1 MLAYTTRR
9 LVLMLVTMLV
19 VSILAFLIID
29 LPPGDYLASY
39 IMRLEQSGQ
48 SISQEALESLRRQYG
63 LDLNIWARYRKWIWN
78 FLHGDLGRSFEWNR
92 PVSDLLAERL
102 PLTIIISVITLA
114 FAYCVAVPVGIYSGL
129 RQYSAG
135 DYLFTALGFVGLA
148 IPNFLLALA
157 LMFFSLKYLGW
168 SPGGLFSTEY
178 QIQAWSLAKFID
190 MLKHLPVPVVVIGT
204 AGTAALIRVMRGC
217 LLDELRRQYVITARS
232 KGLSERR
239 LTFKYP
245 VRVAINPIVSTV
257 GWTLPAI
264 VSGETI
270 TAIVLN
276 LPTTGPLLYGALI
289 SQDSYLAGS
298 TVMFLSFLTVVGT
311 LLSDLL
317 LMFIDPRIRHE

>member
-9 LVLMLVTMLV
+9 LFLMVVTMVV

-39 IMRLEQSGQ
+39 LMRLEQSGQ
-48 SISQEALESLRRQYG
+48 TLSQEALENLRREYG
-63 LDLNIWARYRKWIWN
+63 LDLPLWQRYGNWVWN
-78 FLHGDLGRSFEWNR
+78 FLHGNLGRSFEWNR
-92 PVSDLLAERL
+92 PVSELLAERL
-102 PLTIIISVITLA
+102 LLTIIISLITLV
-114 FAYCVAVPVGIYSGL
+114 FAYGVAVPVGIYSGL

-135 DYLFTALGFVGLA
+135 DYLFTALGFIGLA

-157 LMFFSLKYLGW
+157 LMFFFFKYLGW

-178 QIQAWSLAKFID
+178 QIASWSFAKFID

-217 LLDELRRQYVITARS
+217 LLDELRRQYVVTARS
-232 KGLSERR
+232 KGLPELR

-311 LLSDLL
+311 LCSDLL

>member
-1 MLAYTTRR
+1 
-9 LVLMLVTMLV
+9 MLVTMVV

-39 IMRLEQSGQ
+39 VMRLEQSGQ
-48 SISQEALESLRRQYG
+48 SLSREALEGLRRQYG
-63 LDLNIWARYRKWIWN
+63 LDLNLAARYRKWMAN
-78 FLHGDLGRSFEWNR
+78 FLRGDLGRSFEWNR

-102 PLTIIISVITLA
+102 PLTIIISVVTLG
-114 FAYCVAVPVGIYSGL
+114 FTYCAAVPIGIYSGL
-129 RQYSAG
+129 RQYSGG
-135 DYLFTALGFVGLA
+135 DYVVTALGFIGLA
-148 IPNFLLALA
+148 IPNFLLALM
-157 LMFFSLKYLGW
+157 LMFFFFKYLGW

-178 QIQAWSLAKFID
+178 QIQGWSFAKFVD
-190 MLKHLPVPVVVIGT
+190 LLKHLPVPVVVIGT

-232 KGLSERR
+232 KGLPERR

-245 VRVAINPIVSTV
+245 VRVAINPIVSTI

-311 LLSDLL
+311 LVSDLL

>member
-1 MLAYTTRR
+1 MLIYTTRR
-9 LVLMLVTMLV
+9 VIFMVVTMFV

-39 IMRLEQSGQ
+39 VMRLEQSGQ
-48 SISQEALESLRRQYG
+48 AISQEALESLRRQYG
-63 LDLNIWARYRKWIWN
+63 LDLNLPARYRKWMAN
-78 FLHGDLGRSFEWNR
+78 FLRGDLGRSFEWNR
-92 PVSDLLAERL
+92 PVSDLIAERL
-102 PLTIIISVITLA
+102 PLTIIISIVTLG
-114 FAYCVAVPVGIYSGL
+114 FTYGVAVPMGIYSGL
-129 RQYSAG
+129 RQYSGG
-135 DYLFTALGFVGLA
+135 DYVVTALGFIGLA
-148 IPNFLLALA
+148 VPNFLLALM
-157 LMFFSLKYLGW
+157 LMFFFFKYLGW

-178 QIQAWSLAKFID
+178 QIQAWSFAKLVD
-190 MLKHLPVPVVVIGT
+190 MLKHLPVPVIVIGT

-232 KGLSERR
+232 KGLPERR

-245 VRVAINPIVSTV
+245 VRVAINPIVSTI

-311 LLSDLL
+311 LVSDLL